1 MDFLNNL
8 KSTVQSQDSIMMVI
22 LLVLLLSVLVY
33 LILLYNRPSTKKFT
47 IISVPTHLNRK
58 TSGINEFKIIN
69 KSKEVPENIST
80 ERFAYSFWVYLNS
93 VNNSDKNTLIFA
105 RTNDDLDV
113 EPRIIVNNAH
123 LLVYMRKNTNS
134 MIVKLKTKSS
144 TQIKSGDNNL
154 DTTIED
160 LGSSIDEDTTN
171 FLEYKIDYV
180 PLQRWV
186 HVLLNVNGKLTTLF
200 LDGKAH
206 STNISPNM
214 SSIKDP
220 SGTVVIG
227 GDSDLDVTDGLISRL
242 EFFNYAFTN
251 QGQVSGLYKN
261 GPIKKNIL
269 QQLGITN
276 YGVRSPLYR
285 IDLENQ
291 NQENN

>member
-144 TQIKSGDNNL
+144 TPIDNGNNNL
-154 DTTIED
+154 ET
-160 LGSSIDEDTTN
+160 SIDDDTTN

-180 PLQRWV
+180 
-186 HVLLNVNGKLTTLF
+186 
-200 LDGKAH
+200 
-206 STNISPNM
+206 
-214 SSIKDP
+214 
-220 SGTVVIG
+220 
-227 GDSDLDVTDGLISRL
+227 
-242 EFFNYAFTN
+242 
-251 QGQVSGLYKN
+251 
-261 GPIKKNIL
+261 
-269 QQLGITN
+269 
-276 YGVRSPLYR
+276 
-285 IDLENQ
+285 
-291 NQENN
+291 

>member
-93 VNNSDKNTLIFA
+93 VNNSNKDTLIFA

-123 LLVYMRKNTNS
+123 LLVYMRKETNS

-144 TQIKSGDNNL
+144 TQIDNGDNNL
-154 DTTIED
+154 QT
-160 LGSSIDEDTTN
+160 SIDEDTTN

-227 GDSDLDVTDGLISRL
+227 GDSELDVTDGLISRL

-291 NQENN
+291 N

>member
-93 VNNSDKNTLIFA
+93 VNNSNKDTLIFA

-123 LLVYMRKNTNS
+123 LLVYMRKETNS

-144 TQIKSGDNNL
+144 TQIDNGDNNL
-154 DTTIED
+154 QT
-160 LGSSIDEDTTN
+160 SIDEDTTN

-214 SSIKDP
+214 FSIKDP

-251 QGQVSGLYKN
+251 QGQVNGLYKN